1 MISTILKKYI
11 YEGFQNISQMV
22 KEIILRN
29 IEKPHIRSLEEDLL
43 WFCDSFGF
51 SSGRDT
57 ENTARRIIF
66 SLLDKISNDES
77 TSSEILAD
85 DLDIKISRVNHHL
98 RNLNDSGLLYRKKR
112 LIYLRGGSLKAAV
125 EEMRKDS
132 ERIFDDLENIAEE
145 IDTIIGIK
153 NR

>member
-1 MISTILKKYI
+1 MVQQIL
-11 YEGFQNISQMV
+11 
-22 KEIILRN
+22 LRN
-29 IEKPHIRSLEEDLL
+29 LEKPQIKSLEEDLL

-57 ENTARRIIF
+57 ENTANRIIF
-66 SLLDKISNDES
+66 SLLEKLSNDEIS
-77 TSSEILAD
+77 SSEILAE
-85 DLDIKISRVNHHL
+85 DLDMKISRINHHL

-125 EEMRKDS
+125 KEMRKDS
-132 ERIFDDLENIAEE
+132 ERILDELENIAEE
-145 IDTIIGIK
+145 IDSMMGLK

>member
-1 MISTILKKYI
+1 
-11 YEGFQNISQMV
+11 MV
-22 KEIILRN
+22 HEIILRN
-29 IEKPHIRSLEEDLL
+29 IEKPRIKSLEEDLL

-51 SSGRDT
+51 SSGRDI
-57 ENTARRIIF
+57 ENTATKIIF
-66 SLLDKISNDES
+66 SLLDKLSNEDEI
-77 TSSEILAD
+77 SSEALAG

-125 EEMRKDS
+125 REMRKDS
-132 ERIFDDLENIAEE
+132 ERIFDELENAAGE
-145 IDTIIGIK
+145 IDSIVGIK

>member
-1 MISTILKKYI
+1 MI
-11 YEGFQNISQMV
+11 

-29 IEKPHIRSLEEDLL
+29 IEKPHVKTLEGDLF

-66 SLLDKISNDES
+66 SLLDKLSNDET
-77 TSSEILAD
+77 TSSEALAE
-85 DLDIKISRVNHHL
+85 DLEIKISRVNHHL
-98 RNLNDSGLLYRKKR
+98 RNLNDSGLLYRRKR

-132 ERIFDDLENIAEE
+132 ERIFDELEIIAEE
-145 IDTIIGIK
+145 IDSSIGIK

>member
-1 MISTILKKYI
+1 
-11 YEGFQNISQMV
+11 MV
-22 KEIILRN
+22 QQIILRN
-29 IEKPHIRSLEEDLL
+29 LEKPQIKSLEEDLL

-57 ENTARRIIF
+57 ENTANRIIL
-66 SLLDKISNDES
+66 SLLEKLSNDELS
-77 TSSEILAD
+77 SSEFLAE
-85 DLDIKISRVNHHL
+85 DLDMKISRINHHL

-125 EEMRKDS
+125 KEMRKDS
-132 ERIFDDLENIAEE
+132 ERILDELENIAEE
-145 IDTIIGIK
+145 IDSIMGLK

>member
-1 MISTILKKYI
+1 MKL
-11 YEGFQNISQMV
+11 QNITQMV
-22 KEIILRN
+22 QEIILRN
-29 IEKPHIRSLEEDLL
+29 IEKPRIKSLEEDLL

-51 SSGRDT
+51 SAGRDT
-57 ENTARRIIF
+57 ENTATRIIF
-66 SLLDKISNDES
+66 SLLDKLSNDE
-77 TSSEILAD
+77 TVSSEALAG
-85 DLDIKISRVNHHL
+85 DLEIKISRVNHHL

-132 ERIFDDLENIAEE
+132 ERILDELEGMAEE
-145 IDTIIGIK
+145 IDSLMGLK

>member
-1 MISTILKKYI
+1 
-11 YEGFQNISQMV
+11 MV
-22 KEIILRN
+22 KEIIIRN
-29 IEKPHIRSLEEDLL
+29 IEKPHIKSLEEDLL

-57 ENTARRIIF
+57 KNTATRIIF
-66 SLLDKISNDES
+66 SLFEKLSNDEV
-77 TSSEILAD
+77 TSSEALAE
-85 DLDIKISRVNHHL
+85 DLNIKISRVNHHL

-125 EEMRKDS
+125 KEMRKDS
-132 ERIFDDLENIAEE
+132 ERIFDELENIAEE
-145 IDTIIGIK
+145 IDSTIGIK